1 MVKTE
6 TLKKAIKSIEEL
18 IALEKKKIEIME
30 LQKKGLEQMLK
41 IGIFAAWSWYSL
53 WAVAVCSRKFSSLK
67 TLIISI
73 LRFNYKYTNFSLN
86 IIAIV
91 PIFL

>member
-6 TLKKAIKSIEEL
+6 TLKKAIKSIDEL

-41 IGIFAAWSWYSL
+41 QYSTSP
-53 WAVAVCSRKFSSLK
+53 V
-67 TLIISI
+67 
-73 LRFNYKYTNFSLN
+73 
-86 IIAIV
+86 
-91 PIFL
+91 

>member
-41 IGIFAAWSWYSL
+41 Q
-53 WAVAVCSRKFSSLK
+53 FSNS
-67 TLIISI
+67 S
-73 LRFNYKYTNFSLN
+73 
-86 IIAIV
+86 V
-91 PIFL
+91 

>member
-41 IGIFAAWSWYSL
+41 QYL
-53 WAVAVCSRKFSSLK
+53 N
-67 TLIISI
+67 SI
-73 LRFNYKYTNFSLN
+73 
-86 IIAIV
+86 V
-91 PIFL
+91 

>member
-6 TLKKAIKSIEEL
+6 TLKKAIKSIDEL

-41 IGIFAAWSWYSL
+41 QYSN
-53 WAVAVCSRKFSSLK
+53 
-67 TLIISI
+67 SI
-73 LRFNYKYTNFSLN
+73 
-86 IIAIV
+86 V
-91 PIFL
+91 

>member
-18 IALEKKKIEIME
+18 IALEKKKIELME

-41 IGIFAAWSWYSL
+41 Q
-53 WAVAVCSRKFSSLK
+53 SSN
-67 TLIISI
+67 S
-73 LRFNYKYTNFSLN
+73 S
-86 IIAIV
+86 V
-91 PIFL
+91 